1 VDPQKRKMTPD
12 FYGYIPDDGTR
23 AIIFGCMLLNS
34 ALMLLLRSFS
44 ASMLMLA
51 KKRYFI
57 AYLAGDLA
65 LYLLLKVVRGDFHYW
80 FPVEG
85 MTGLF
90 ISLLLR
96 GIVKMITDFT
106 GVIHFRGP
114 QELGGMYWTLNMVSA
129 LLASFLCVW
138 IGGGGAV
145 EWTIV
150 GSLGGAWAFTF
161 GLFFLLMKKQYL
173 HTFFTMQLGKQQ
185 VMDYFLKGAD
195 DSGKKSILETNSAQW
210 WSIREDVKEW
220 VQANWWRWKREKP
233 KWFDLVWQSNVP
245 KDWITDAEERSR
257 LEVVRKV
264 RTEGWRRSSH
274 SVLMEGMV
282 NSLKVSN
289 KIKPVA

>member
-1 VDPQKRKMTPD
+1 MDPQNRKEAPD

-44 ASMLMLA
+44 ASMLMLVRI
-51 KKRYFI
+51 RYFL
-57 AYLAGDLA
+57 AYLVGDMA
-65 LYLLLKVVRGDFHYW
+65 LYLLQKVGRGDFHYW

-96 GIVKMITDFT
+96 GFVKMITDFT
-106 GVIHFRGP
+106 GVIHFRHP
-114 QELGGMYWTLNMVSA
+114 FELGGLYWTLSMMLA

-150 GSLGGAWAFTF
+150 GSLGGAWAFIF
-161 GLFFLLMKKQYL
+161 GLFFLLMKKQYRR
-173 HTFFTMQLGKQQ
+173 TFFTRQLGKQKT
-185 VMDYFLKGAD
+185 MDYFLKGAD
-195 DSGKKSILETNSAQW
+195 DSEKSRTLGNNIAQW
-210 WSIREDVKEW
+210 WTIREDVKEW

-245 KDWITDAEERSR
+245 KDWITNAEERSR
-257 LEVVRKV
+257 LKSVRRERAKG
-264 RTEGWRRSSH
+264 RRRSSH
-274 SVLMEGMV
+274 IVLMEGMV
-282 NSLKVSN
+282 RSLKGSN
-289 KIKPVA
+289 KTEPVA